1 MWAASSCVAYYSHT
15 FELRRSTQARSCTPA
30 SYIPSS
36 CNLKLPKHFKA
47 LKRYEEVVRR
57 RPHKLGIQA
66 HGDRRTN
73 ARTKGRQVV
82 AFGAPPHKFTEQ
94 SDNVWYLKRS
104 PPARKAASSKRTAR
118 PSLSRP
124 NTSNPMDPSSK
135 SRYVN
140 ECSPSPTPTQD
151 QIVVQEYNNQRFH
164 YQSEVS

>member
-1 MWAASSCVAYYSHT
+1 MWAASSCVAYYSL
-15 FELRRSTQARSCTPA
+15 FIIRSTQARNRTPA

-36 CNLKLPKHFKA
+36 CNLKLPKHSKA
-47 LKRYEEVVRR
+47 LEHYEEVVRH
-57 RPHKLGIQA
+57 RPHKLGKQA
-66 HGDRRTN
+66 HKDRRTN
-73 ARTKGRQVV
+73 TRTKGRQVV

-104 PPARKAASSKRTAR
+104 PPARKAASSRRTALAPVFLAQIR
-118 PSLSRP
+118 RIQWG
-124 NTSNPMDPSSK
+124 PSSK